1 MRILLD
7 TSTFIWFIG
16 GNKKLSEKAREVI
29 ENFEN
34 ELYMSVTSLWE
45 MAIKIGI
52 GKLELS
58 ESFDKLIPKEI
69 KDNEINII
77 QIELPHLYKMMELP
91 LHHRDPFDRLII
103 AQGII
108 RQLPIIGCDKMFKFY
123 DIDIIW

>member
-16 GNKKLSEKAREVI
+16 GNKKLSEKARDAI

-34 ELYMSVTSLWE
+34 ELYMSVASLWE
-45 MAIKIGI
+45 MAIKTGI

-58 ESFDKLIPKEI
+58 APFNKLIPMEI
-69 KDNEINII
+69 KNNEINII
-77 QIELPHLYKMMELP
+77 QIELPHLYKMIELP

-103 AQGII
+103 AQGIFE
-108 RQLPIIGCDKMFKFY
+108 QLPIIGCDKMLKFY

>member
-34 ELYMSVTSLWE
+34 ELCMSVASLWE
-45 MAIKIGI
+45 MAIKTGI

-58 ESFDKLIPKEI
+58 APFDKLIPKEI
-69 KDNEINII
+69 KINEISII

-103 AQGII
+103 AQGIFE
-108 RQLPIIGCDKMFKFY
+108 QLPIICCDKMFRHY